1 MSRPSGP
8 TPHLSP
14 SPGKKREKEYFQPPK
29 KIDER
34 FKKNLLRGAFD
45 ENLDLLR
52 DQPLGTTRRKR
63 EKKWKKL
70 RKWIFGSTGILG
82 LAVGIVLLTGLAL
95 GRSRAEVPAQA
106 PAAQSF
112 RVLNGND
119 PDTPASPRALSM
131 MSDAIPLGV
140 HRVAIDP
147 GHGGIDG
154 GTSINYGMV
163 EKDLTLDI
171 ALRLKTLMENE
182 GLSIVMTRKTDEAVS
197 LAERARIANEAKADL
212 FVSIHV
218 NWLPKRNARGF
229 ETYYL
234 GASADPFLNRL
245 AQQEN
250 MHSGYT
256 LADSRRLL
264 DAIYSDSRR
273 KSSKGLAQQI
283 QQSLYRVLSKANPG
297 VISRGVMKAPFVV
310 LVATEMPAVLAEVAC
325 LSNDREARQL
335 AIPSYRQNIALGLAR
350 GILSFAENSAKPQK
364 EHLHE

>member
-1 MSRPSGP
+1 MSRPSGS
-8 TPHLSP
+8 TPHSSP
-14 SPGKKREKEYFQPPK
+14 SLRQEKKKEYFRPPK
-29 KIDER
+29 KVDES

-82 LAVGIVLLTGLAL
+82 LAVAIVLLTGLAQ
-95 GRSRAEVPAQA
+95 GRSRAEA
-106 PAAQSF
+106 PAHAPVARSS
-112 RVLNGND
+112 RILSGSN
-119 PDTPASPRALSM
+119 PDNPASPRALSM
-131 MSDAIPLGV
+131 MPDAIPLGV
-140 HRVAIDP
+140 HKVAVDP

-171 ALRLKTLMENE
+171 GLRLAALLEAE
-182 GLSIVMTRKTDEAVS
+182 GLSVVMTRKEDMAVS
-197 LAERARIANEAKADL
+197 LAERARIANEAHADL

-234 GASADPFLNRL
+234 GASDDPFLNQL
-245 AQQEN
+245 AQREN
-250 MHSGYT
+250 MNSGYT

-264 DAIYSDSRR
+264 DAICNDSRR
-273 KSSKGLAQQI
+273 RSSGELARQI

-297 VISRGVMKAPFVV
+297 VISRGVLKAPFVV
-310 LVATEMPAVLAEVAC
+310 LVATDMPAVLAEVAC

-350 GILSFAENSAKPQK
+350 GILSFAENSAKPRK
-364 EHLHE
+364 GAPE